1 MIEQILCHNRESATS
16 QSCKAPTSIPSLIMP
31 AVLLIT
37 TSIENLVFDKFLE
50 LLRYWTGV
58 GNGGY
63 VSDMNMKYKFVWYR
77 RVHNNFNTFIAHR
90 LNHPVK
96 RFKPSE
102 ARPPDP
108 MRPSPYNRRSSTND
122 LYSYHLQQQN
132 VASSPNNLSQ
142 PFIKQ
147 EIKQEAGCN
156 MPVSCIFITRHVVW
170 RLLFVHMQVKN
181 TCIGIGYCPWHFH
194 ITLALLCGY
203 NVRSFSDTD
212 EF

>member
-1 MIEQILCHNRESATS
+1 VKPQIL
-16 QSCKAPTSIPSLIMP
+16 QL
-31 AVLLIT
+31 
-37 TSIENLVFDKFLE
+37 FLDHFK
-50 LLRYWTGV
+50 
-58 GNGGY
+58 
-63 VSDMNMKYKFVWYR
+63 S
-77 RVHNNFNTFIAHR
+77 FISHR

-147 EIKQEAGCN
+147 EVKQEAGCS
-156 MPVSCIFITRHVVW
+156 MSVSCICTTRHVVW
-170 RLLFVHMQVKN
+170 SVLRVW
-181 TCIGIGYCPWHFH
+181 TCAGRPGINHCPWHFH
-194 ITLALLCGY
+194 ITLVLLCRHNLLGILGWLV
-203 NVRSFSDTD
+203 NFCSTVIWILLVLLTFA
-212 EF
+212 